1 MRRIGRNGLP
11 LPLKSRK
18 LRKARLVWARPGEGW
33 TEYSAAGWNANQS
46 ILSMSLTE
54 KSHRKVPPAPC
65 HLKFNSS
72 TSRLREEHESS
83 CSLKRSQA
91 ACSSWL
97 GLF

>member
-1 MRRIGRNGLP
+1 MRRTGQNGLP

-18 LRKARLVWARPGEGW
+18 LRKVRLAWALPGEEP
-33 TEYSAAGWNANQS
+33 TEYLAGRWNANQS
-46 ILSMSLTE
+46 IPSMSRTE

-83 CSLKRSQA
+83 CSLKHSQA
-91 ACSSWL
+91 ACLSWL
-97 GLF
+97 GP